1 MNTLFN
7 FNDFVN
13 ENLNEKDQITE
24 NVGLEKLTIS
34 NHIETFLTEL
44 NEMNENEVDEM
55 LNENQQTL
63 KNFGYELMEQKKNI
77 DKLNNNIEATN
88 RLAMKSSE
96 DLVKLANVLN
106 NVIQKN
112 NLKK

>member
-7 FNDFVN
+7 FVN
-13 ENLNEKDQITE
+13 ENSNEDQ
-24 NVGLEKLTIS
+24 NNKLEKLSFS

-44 NEMNENEVDEM
+44 NEMNETEVSDM

-77 DKLNNNIEATN
+77 ELIFYNIESVN
-88 RLAMKSSE
+88 KLVIKNSK
-96 DLVKLANVLN
+96 DLNTLGNVLN
-106 NVIQKN
+106 NVIKNN